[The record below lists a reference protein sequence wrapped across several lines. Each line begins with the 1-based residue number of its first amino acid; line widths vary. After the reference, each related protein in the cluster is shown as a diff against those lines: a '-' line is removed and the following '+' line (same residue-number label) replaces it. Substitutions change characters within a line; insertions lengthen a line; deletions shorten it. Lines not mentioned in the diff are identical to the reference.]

1 MLYHDYLKTVDGCPF
16 CECKDRIFIDK
27 ENAFLTYARAPY
39 HPDHLLVIPKRHVTS
54 FFDLNEMER
63 IDINELI
70 KIGSEILRKLEYNNF
85 SILVREGDSINKS
98 VSHLHYHLIP
108 NDRIGDLD
116 HNGEPRQI
124 LSVEEIDILSKRV
137 LDAIN

>member
-1 MLYHDYLKTVDGCPF
+1 MFYDDYLKTVNSCPF

-39 HPDHLLVIPKRHVTS
+39 HPDHLLVVPKRHITS
-54 FFDLNEMER
+54 FFELNEVEKTD
-63 IDINELI
+63 IDELL
-70 KIGSEILRKLEYNNF
+70 KVGSEVLKKLGYTNF
-85 SILVREGDSINKS
+85 SILVREGDAINKS
-98 VSHLHYHLIP
+98 IPHLHYHLIP

-124 LSVEEIDILSKRV
+124 LSLEEITILSKRIS
-137 LDAIN
+137 DIIN